1 MDESVNIQALIDSGD
16 LELFVLGALPDAEM
30 RKITSLSAAHPELLT
45 EIETIE
51 AAMMQLGESQSEY
64 DPGMSVLEGALAAI
78 DEEEKKEAA
87 VVPLQPVEAESTSKS
102 SAFQPIWAWAAAIA
116 LLIGS
121 GILNLYFYQDL
132 NDSQLELLALR
143 SEQQVLAQNFD
154 RASFDLQE
162 SQDRIVILQSPAT
175 RRIDLNGV
183 PGKENSRVT
192 VFWEP
197 NEAAVLLTSASLP
210 QAPEGFQYQ
219 LWAIVDGDPVDAGLL
234 EGLEG
239 WQNMKAISGN
249 AAAFAITLEPEG
261 GSISPTLEEMVVIG
275 NV

>member
-1 MDESVNIQALIDSGD
+1 M
-16 LELFVLGALPDAEM
+16 LGALPDAEM

-45 EIETIE
+45 EIEAIE
-51 AAMMQLGESQSEY
+51 TAMMQMGESQSEH
-64 DPGMSVLEGALAAI
+64 DPGISVLEGALAAI
-78 DEEEKKEAA
+78 EEDEKNEA
-87 VVPLQPVEAESTSKS
+87 VIVPLQPVETEPNPKS
-102 SAFQPIWAWAAAIA
+102 SAFQPLWAWAAAIA

-132 NDSQLELLALR
+132 NESQLELLALR

-154 RASFDLQE
+154 RASLDLKE
-162 SQDRIVILQSPAT
+162 TQDRISVLQSPAT

-183 PGKENSRVT
+183 PGKENNRVT

-197 NEAAVLLTSASLP
+197 QQAAVLLTSAKLP
-210 QAPEGFQYQ
+210 LAPEGFQYQ
-219 LWAIVDGDPVDAGLL
+219 LWAIVDGTPVDAGLL
-234 EGLEG
+234 EGLSG
-239 WQNMKAISGN
+239 WQKMKDIAGD

>member
-30 RKITSLSAAHPELLT
+30 RKITSLSAAHPELLK

-51 AAMMQLGESQSEY
+51 AAMMQLGESQSEH
-64 DPGMSVLEGALAAI
+64 DPGISVLEGALSAI
-78 DEEEKKEAA
+78 DDEKKEAV
-87 VVPLQPVEAESTSKS
+87 VVPLQPIETELHSKS

-121 GILNLYFYQDL
+121 AILNLYFYQDL
-132 NDSQLELLALR
+132 NESQLELLALR
-143 SEQQVLAQNFD
+143 SEQQVMAQNFD
-154 RASFDLQE
+154 RASYDLQE
-162 SQDRIVILQSPAT
+162 SQDRISVLQSPAT
-175 RRIDLNGV
+175 RRIALNGV
-183 PGKENSRVT
+183 PGKENNRVT

-197 NEAAVLLTSASLP
+197 QQAAVLLTSAKLP

-219 LWAIVDGDPVDAGLL
+219 LWAIVDGTPVDAGLL
-234 EGLEG
+234 EGLSG
-239 WQNMKAISGN
+239 WQKMKDIAGN

-261 GSISPTLEEMVVIG
+261 GSVSPTMEEMMVIG